1 MGMHRD
7 QQAKDLQSADITGL
21 SADKPDSY
29 VVPIGSRER
38 PQSLAWISDDLLRH
52 TREVWTKA
60 YGRLVSEEEAIEVL
74 LNVKRL
80 AEVVLKIAGEEGGV
94 EDECCDLGTGIDP

>member
-1 MGMHRD
+1 MHRD
-7 QQAKDLQSADITGL
+7 QQARHLQSTDITGL
-21 SADKPDSY
+21 STDNPHSG
-29 VVPIGSRER
+29 VVTAEGRLR
-38 PQSLAWISDDLLRH
+38 PQSLAWIGEDLLRH

-60 YGRLVSEEEAIEVL
+60 YGRPVSEYEAIEML

-94 EDECCDLGTGIDP
+94 EDECCDLGSGVDP

>member
-1 MGMHRD
+1 MER
-7 QQAKDLQSADITGL
+7 LQFPDITGL
-21 SADKPDSY
+21 SAENSHSE
-29 VVPIGSRER
+29 VVAAKGRPR
-38 PQSLAWISDDLLRH
+38 PQSLDWIGDDLMRH

-60 YGRLVSEEEAIEVL
+60 YGRPVSEEEAIEML

-94 EDECCDLGTGIDP
+94 EDECRDLGAGIDP

>member
-1 MGMHRD
+1 MHRD
-7 QQAKDLQSADITGL
+7 QQAKDLQSVDITGL
-21 SADKPDSY
+21 SAENSHSG
-29 VVPIGSRER
+29 VVDAEGRGR
-38 PQSLAWISDDLLRH
+38 PQSLAWMSDDLLRH

-60 YGRLVSEEEAIEVL
+60 YGRSVSEEEAIEML